1 MSPSPHLT
9 QSPKT
14 ATSHLS
20 LNDWATRCVN
30 LPGVQVQCWQRQN
43 LLDILCEGETCP
55 EVSIVVEQLTLGLKQ
70 INLQNFLPSGSPPV
84 LVICVHGR
92 SLGQKRP
99 NWTVRLNPQD
109 PERVAPLPDVEITE
123 RPTRQIFSEIAQVL
137 PPPAEDWHAARE
149 GNPKA
154 IADYLSHAL
163 KSWGL
168 GVKVIVKV
176 QTLESSPASPSSS
189 AEAAAEPNPVSAAP
203 NPWSAVYLH
212 KGEAVNLQPQKRLW
226 VVCQSVYSPEP
237 LSIAPSLGARL
248 RELNLQGFKDAVIL
262 GQVSGEKQPEW
273 ILRVDLTPAKLML
286 EDWARWGDVQ
296 AITQLLNQRLLE
308 ALPGSFAEDLQVS
321 GVLKESTLHIFLS
334 DPGLAMDSAAYG
346 PDSIAFNKEAVNA
359 AIAPVLET
367 IAPQNIY
374 GVTIYGLR
382 GDKSAAS
389 LDLDSTPLWVDWID
403 LPASRFS
410 HLAPTTL
417 ELARNGDLAALT
429 FLIDRLLHPDLEE
442 KLNTGGMRV
451 SLRQKAD
458 LLHILVEAPTCPPRA
473 IGAKVAK
480 FVASLNLPQTLGV
493 RVYGRRSGQK
503 QLQKAQGQWR
513 YGLDFQSRS
522 SRTETIPEFTVTE
535 PTSLVTTADLLPQ
548 PGNLVM
554 HPDLNSDDLQSCLT
568 KPLTV
573 KLRKKKEASP
583 DPLQQGL
590 VLSGLFVPIATS
602 PSANLTSAKVT
613 MIWGLLGLLFTLQA
627 DWLLAE
633 LLQIRQF
640 KTNQAQWQATTAV
653 SDSSALLSASTQIR
667 NPELTDFTAA
677 SDSDLGNINWSQV
690 EENAEVFNSSGFTQH
705 TTQTMT
711 EAVAAASLSSFK
723 YPSFNSQQMDDQLA
737 IYAEYV
743 AKYGMPDVLIVGSS
757 RALRG
762 VDPGHLY
769 RQLSDRYPNLR
780 IFNFGINGAT
790 AQVVDLLVRQL
801 LGAKQL
807 PRLII
812 WADGARAFN
821 SGRSDRTFQ
830 MITASAGYKELQFG
844 SPPAILPPE
853 SKSEN
858 SLASLTSSLADRAKK
873 GISFSDAY
881 QQLDR
886 WLNEQVGSLSATYSQ
901 RQELH
906 NWFAYSLRNSISDRQ
921 KSAESNKPLSCQS
934 TDKNEDTSLV
944 CESAAEGT
952 GNPLDAITITDGK
965 SISHFNGFLPISI
978 QFDPKTYYEQY
989 AFVSGDYDADYES
1002 FSLTGQQTT
1011 ATINLLE
1018 FLNQHQ
1024 VSLVFVNTPLTEDY
1038 LDPIRMEHEQN
1049 FQKYMLGL
1057 ALQHGFIFR
1066 DFSQEWPKEH
1076 QYFSDPSHL
1085 NALGAQRIS
1094 ERLSQDPLI
1103 PWPNYE
1109 AK

>member
-43 LLDILCEGETCP
+43 LLDILCEGEACP
-55 EVSIVVEQLTLGLKQ
+55 EVSIVVDQLTLGLKQ

-92 SLGQKRP
+92 SFGQKRP

-109 PERVAPLPDVEITE
+109 PERVAPPPDLETTQ
-123 RPTRQIFSEIAQVL
+123 RPTRQKISPVL
-137 PPPAEDWHAARE
+137 PPPSEDWHAARE

-176 QTLESSPASPSSS
+176 QTLESSLASPSPS
-189 AEAAAEPNPVSAAP
+189 AGTEAAEPNPASAAP

-212 KGEAVNLQPQKRLW
+212 TKVEAVNSQPQKRLW
-226 VVCQSVYSPEP
+226 VVCQSAYSPEP

-248 RELNLQGFKDAVIL
+248 RELDLQGFKDAVIL

-286 EDWARWGDVQ
+286 KDWARWGDVE
-296 AITQLLNQRLLE
+296 AITQLLHQRLRE
-308 ALPGSFAEDLQVS
+308 ALPGSFAEDLQIS

-334 DPGLAMDSAAYG
+334 DPGFAIDSAAYG
-346 PDSIAFNKEAVNA
+346 TDSTTFHKEAVKA
-359 AIAPVLET
+359 AIAPLLET

-382 GDKSAAS
+382 GDKSTSS
-389 LDLDSTPLWVDWID
+389 LNMDATPLWVDWID

-410 HLAPTTL
+410 HLAPTTM
-417 ELARNGDLAALT
+417 ELAQNGDLSALT

-442 KLNTGGMRV
+442 KLNTGGIRV

-480 FVASLNLPQTLGV
+480 FVATLNLPQTLGV
-493 RVYGRRSGQK
+493 RVYGRRAGQK

-535 PTSLVTTADLLPQ
+535 PASLVTTADLLPQ

-583 DPLQQGL
+583 NPLQQGL
-590 VLSGLFVPIATS
+590 LLSGLFVPITTS
-602 PSANLTSAKVT
+602 PSTNLTSAKVT

-633 LLQIRQF
+633 LLQIQQF

-653 SDSSALLSASTQIR
+653 SESSALLPASTQID
-667 NPELTDFTAA
+667 NQELMDFTGA
-677 SDSDLGNINWSQV
+677 SDSDLGNMNWSKA
-690 EENAEVFNSSGFTQH
+690 EDNSEVFNASGFTQA
-705 TTQTMT
+705 MT
-711 EAVAAASLSSFK
+711 GDAEFFSPRLAEKFK
-723 YPSFNSQQMDDQLA
+723 YPSFNSQQLDDQLA
-737 IYAEYV
+737 IYAQYV
-743 AKYGMPDVLIVGSS
+743 AEYGVPDVLIVGSS

-762 VDPGHLY
+762 VDPGHMH

-853 SKSEN
+853 SKSGN
-858 SLASLTSSLADRAKK
+858 SLASLTSTLAERAKK

-921 KSAESNKPLSCQS
+921 KSADSTKSLSCQS
-934 TDKNEDTSLV
+934 TDKTGDTSLV
-944 CESAAEGT
+944 CDSASDGT
-952 GNPLDAITITDGK
+952 VNPLDAITITDGK

-978 QFDPKTYYEQY
+978 QFDPKSYYEQY

-1011 ATINLLE
+1011 ATINLLD
-1018 FLNQHQ
+1018 FLNKHQ

-1038 LDPIRMEHEQN
+1038 LDPIRMKHESA

-1066 DFSQEWPKEH
+1066 DFSQEWPNEH

-1085 NALGAQRIS
+1085 NALGAQRVS
-1094 ERLSQDPLI
+1094 DRLSQDPLI
-1103 PWPNYE
+1103 PWPNS
-1109 AK
+1109 KTQL